1 MLYKIQLSRDE
12 LSVIFCYENINY
24 SFLYFRLILE
34 KNTPYICLRIL
45 ILYMYL
51 SIYIQKHEFHYIL
64 FFSILFYHFFFY
76 KYFFFKRRPPA
87 QCEAPSRRARG
98 RGSLT
103 PPLSSTLTWLSWA
116 VGVWARSGE
125 PSWAAS
131 VIMWFIMLMYLLW
144 CVRHLDF
151 ECGINSWLGIC
162 TCMWISPVFFFRTW
176 QSTVEYLLM
185 NCTHV

>member
-1 MLYKIQLSRDE
+1 MLKNTYIKHVLVYIYTKTWISLHI
-12 LSVIFCYENINY
+12 IF
-24 SFLYFRLILE
+24 FLYYFI
-34 KNTPYICLRIL
+34 I
-45 ILYMYL
+45 
-51 SIYIQKHEFHYIL
+51 
-64 FFSILFYHFFFY
+64 FFFH
-76 KYFFFKRRPPA
+76 KYFFFKRRPRA

-151 ECGINSWLGIC
+151 KCGINSWLGIC
-162 TCMWISPVFFFRTW
+162 TCMWISPVFFFVLDRVQW
-176 QSTVEYLLM
+176 
-185 NCTHV
+185 NIC

>member
-1 MLYKIQLSRDE
+1 MNFITYY
-12 LSVIFCYENINY
+12 F
-24 SFLYFRLILE
+24 FLYYFI
-34 KNTPYICLRIL
+34 I
-45 ILYMYL
+45 
-51 SIYIQKHEFHYIL
+51 
-64 FFSILFYHFFFY
+64 FFY

-162 TCMWISPVFFFRTW
+162 TCMWISPVFFFSYLTEYSGILVNELYTCLNWYFKKSNLIQTTFICFFYLFILLCNFTW
-176 QSTVEYLLM
+176 R
-185 NCTHV
+185 

>member
-1 MLYKIQLSRDE
+1 MLKDTYIKHVLVYIYTKTWISLHI
-12 LSVIFCYENINY
+12 IF
-24 SFLYFRLILE
+24 FLYYFIIFL
-34 KNTPYICLRIL
+34 
-45 ILYMYL
+45 
-51 SIYIQKHEFHYIL
+51 
-64 FFSILFYHFFFY
+64 Y

-151 ECGINSWLGIC
+151 ECGIIIRDWEYVHVCESRQF
-162 TCMWISPVFFFRTW
+162 FFFRTW